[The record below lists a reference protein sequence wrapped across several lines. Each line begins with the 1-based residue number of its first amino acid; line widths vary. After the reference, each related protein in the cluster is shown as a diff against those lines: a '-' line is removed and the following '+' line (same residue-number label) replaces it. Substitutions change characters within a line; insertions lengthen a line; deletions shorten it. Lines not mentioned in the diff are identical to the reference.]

1 MRISLGECKHASAVM
16 SRKADHRK
24 TGMISPYLSQ
34 PILPLAMALPRM
46 LEEIETKLAN
56 KKIGA
61 AEKWRLRLRAGL
73 IRRLLAP
80 ELIT

>member
-1 MRISLGECKHASAVM
+1 
-16 SRKADHRK
+16 
-24 TGMISPYLSQ
+24 MISPYLTR
-34 PILPLAMALPRM
+34 PILPLAVALSRM

-56 KKIGA
+56 QKIGA
-61 AEKWRLRLRAGL
+61 ADKWRLRLRAGL

>member
-1 MRISLGECKHASAVM
+1 M
-16 SRKADHRK
+16 
-24 TGMISPYLSQ
+24 SPYLDQ
-34 PILPLAMALPRM
+34 PNVPLAVALPRM
-46 LEEIETKLAN
+46 LEEIETELAN

-61 AEKWRLRLRAGL
+61 PDKWRLRLRAGL